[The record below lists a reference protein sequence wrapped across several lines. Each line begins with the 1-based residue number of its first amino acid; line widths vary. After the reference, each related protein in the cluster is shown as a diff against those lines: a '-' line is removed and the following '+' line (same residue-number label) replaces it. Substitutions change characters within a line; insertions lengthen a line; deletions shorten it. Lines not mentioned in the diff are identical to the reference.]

1 MFFRASIKPDQIS
14 TELQMIQ
21 KQLSDLNAKVAY
33 IITVNELI
41 KAELKHLK
49 QLQQAQKQQ

>member
-1 MFFRASIKPDQIS
+1 MFFRTTIKPDQIS

-33 IITVNELI
+33 LITVNELI
-41 KAELKHLK
+41 KADLQHLK
-49 QLQQAQKQQ
+49 QLQLSHH